1 VAVPRDKTIGYLQ
14 ITTAAAGVR
23 RLTEALQQATQQLG
37 WKVVPCDA
45 GGDPAKM
52 NACAEKFI
60 AQDVDAIMST
70 AIAPAQIAT
79 SLRDAKAKDIP
90 WFDVGQKDPP
100 SSDFAGAVFID
111 DAAVQKTLDDW
122 WLKQVGDEDRH
133 VLEWTIPQILAQVD
147 GAKQF
152 HADIQGKP
160 NVDIV
165 ETKAVNLAD
174 PVRGTKQTTTDTLRQ
189 HPEIDTIMSPDLA
202 QDGVAQAVQQAGK
215 VGDITVLGH
224 YPGLPELQLIRD
236 GVITA
241 ASETPPEAAAWVGVD
256 ELAQMWARDKPL
268 TKYGPPTG
276 YSLDVFRPVLI
287 TKDNVQQDKDRYQDP
302 SVDYVDYFKTK
313 GQKEFDAK

>member
-1 VAVPRDKTIGYLQ
+1 
-14 ITTAAAGVR
+14 
-23 RLTEALQQATQQLG
+23 
-37 WKVVPCDA
+37 
-45 GGDPAKM
+45 M
-52 NACAEKFI
+52 NSCAEKFI

-313 GQKEFDAK
+313 WQKEFDAK